1 MSHPQ
6 PSRRCSFCNR
16 ERWEHE
22 VFGGGDV
29 CICGS
34 CVAIASGIFEDAAT
48 VREYHRKSA
57 RLDCSFCRKSERELN
72 MLCAGPSVYICDACA
87 SVAAG
92 TVTRCRSDVEGWLTA
107 VLRRVRSWRRR
118 GSHYQPVEAL

>member
-6 PSRRCSFCNR
+6 PTRRCSFCNR
-16 ERWEHE
+16 DRRGHD
-22 VFGGGDV
+22 VFGGPDV

-34 CVAIASGIFEDAAT
+34 CVNIASEIFEDAAK
-48 VREYHRKSA
+48 VREHHRKSA
-57 RLDCSFCRKSERELN
+57 ALHCSFCRKSELELN

-87 SVAAG
+87 RVAAG
-92 TVTRCRSDVEGWLTA
+92 TVTRCRSEVEDWWSA

-118 GSHYQPVEAL
+118 GSHYRPVEAR